1 MVAAE
6 ARGTAA
12 PVGDA
17 LPELIPPSDT
27 LIVSGGA
34 APLEGDAS
42 VPAEAA
48 APMAAPPISEQA
60 KSAWT
65 AATQTGELIGS
76 TSRKKAVAT
85 AGFFTRLSKKVATSF

>member
-1 MVAAE
+1 LA
-6 ARGTAA
+6 
-12 PVGDA
+12 GDA
-17 LPELIPPSDT
+17 
-27 LIVSGGA
+27 V
-34 APLEGDAS
+34 

-48 APMAAPPISEQA
+48 APTAPPISEQA

>member
-6 ARGTAA
+6 ARSTAV
-12 PVGDA
+12 PVGSA
-17 LPELIPPSDT
+17 LPELIPSSDT

-34 APLEGDAS
+34 APLAGDAF

-48 APMAAPPISEQA
+48 APTAPPISEQA